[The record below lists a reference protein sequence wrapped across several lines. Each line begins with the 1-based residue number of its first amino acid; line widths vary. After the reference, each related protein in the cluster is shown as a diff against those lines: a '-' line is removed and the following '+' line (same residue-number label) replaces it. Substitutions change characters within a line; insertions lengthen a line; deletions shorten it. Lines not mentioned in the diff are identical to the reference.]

1 MALPP
6 EEERKSRPLAL
17 SVESDPRE
25 RAKLE
30 VENGFRQLDYVN
42 RTIEEALR
50 SEKQFKLRPS
60 LIQTL
65 NRIAVERIAQLPGA
79 LRPFEMEITNSRHKP
94 PKAADV
100 PALLEELCDYIN
112 ENREKSAWH
121 LASYVM
127 WRLNWIHPFEDGNGR
142 TSRAISYLI
151 LCVRLGMALPGRKT
165 IPDQIASDK
174 GPYYR
179 ALEAADAAFDDGRL
193 DFSEME
199 KILKAALAA
208 QLYDFHEQVSGK

>member
-1 MALPP
+1 
-6 EEERKSRPLAL
+6 
-17 SVESDPRE
+17 VEADPRE

-30 VENGFRQLDYVN
+30 VENGFRQLDYVS
-42 RTIEEALR
+42 RTINEALR
-50 SEKQFKLRPS
+50 DERQFKLRPS

-65 NRIAVERIAQLPGA
+65 NRIAVERIAKLPGA

-100 PALLEELCDYIN
+100 PTLLEDLCDYVN
-112 ENREKSAWH
+112 DNWEKSAWH

-165 IPDQIASDK
+165 IPDQIAADK
-174 GPYYR
+174 RPYYR
-179 ALEAADAAFDDGRL
+179 ALEDADAAFDEGKL

-199 KILKAALAA
+199 KVLKAALAA
-208 QLYDFHEQVSGK
+208 QLFDFHAQVSGK

>member
-1 MALPP
+1 LT
-6 EEERKSRPLAL
+6 
-17 SVESDPRE
+17 VESDPRE

-30 VENGFRQLDYVN
+30 VENGFRQLDHVN
-42 RTIEEALR
+42 RTIDEALR
-50 SEKQFKLRPS
+50 ATKPFKLRPS

-65 NRIAVERIAQLPGA
+65 NRIAVERIAGLPGA

-94 PKAADV
+94 PEAADV
-100 PALLEELCDYIN
+100 PALLEELCDYVN
-112 ENREKSAWH
+112 ENWDKSAWH

-151 LCVRLGMALPGRKT
+151 LCVRLGQILPGKKT
-165 IPDQIASDK
+165 IPDQIAADK
-174 GPYYR
+174 KPYYR
-179 ALEAADAAFDDGRL
+179 ALEAADAAFDQGRL

-199 KILKAALAA
+199 KVLKSALAA
-208 QLYDFHEQVSGK
+208 QLFDFHEQISGK